1 MMGVCFKD
9 SPCALFGINCND
21 SALTEYS
28 NRSNEFE
35 NVAVR
40 DRLYH
45 GQKAMPMSI
54 TTSSLQTPGIPAFEG
69 FIPVIGCYCQIL
81 TLS

>member
-21 SALTEYS
+21 SALLECS
-28 NRSNEFE
+28 NRSNEIE

-54 TTSSLQTPGIPAFEG
+54 TTSSLQTPAFITDLWVLLPN
-69 FIPVIGCYCQIL
+69 FHSPVK
-81 TLS
+81 